1 MTSTKK
7 LFGKFISV
15 ISVVTL
21 IITAVIS
28 LFPVTAATYYNVNYS
43 AGNVDNI
50 VGSSTFSLAIP
61 AGSSFEFSDS
71 TRFSRKGYE
80 LSSWYIET
88 TGQYMA
94 LLQSYTMPYHDLDV
108 VANWEIVV
116 RHCV

>member
-1 MTSTKK
+1 MTNTKK

-43 AGNVDNI
+43 AGYVDNI
-50 VGSSTFSLAIP
+50 VVSSNFSLAIP

-71 TRFSRKGYE
+71 TRF
-80 LSSWYIET
+80 
-88 TGQYMA
+88 
-94 LLQSYTMPYHDLDV
+94 
-108 VANWEIVV
+108 
-116 RHCV
+116 